1 MLGELFSVGSTLLNH
16 ALASERQDDAQ
27 SFSAQ
32 QFATRYQTTVKD
44 MEAAGLNPALA
55 YQQGGGSPPSSTA
68 ASASGGDVGAIHLQ
82 SKMNTAQVAN
92 IEADTENKGAQAKL
106 IEAQAAQAWAS
117 AGQSTAFVSQINATV
132 DKIREEIKNIPREG
146 QRLYEAAKMLYE
158 QSNLM
163 AAQGKT
169 EQFRQQVLQAT
180 AAKLHAEGLI
190 AEADYKAIRDTGGIG
205 RIAREVKP
213 ISDIGADWL
222 SPSKWFTNKS
232 SSVVHHTK

>member
-1 MLGELFSVGSTLLNH
+1 MLGELLSLGLTLLNH
-16 ALASERQDDAQ
+16 HLASDRQDDAQ

-92 IEADTENKGAQAKL
+92 INADTENKAAQAKL

-117 AGQSTAFVSQINATV
+117 AGQSSATV
-132 DKIREEIKNIPREG
+132 QKMDFEIKKIIEETKNIPDEG
-146 QRLYEAAKMLYE
+146 RRIRATVNMLAE
-158 QSNLM
+158 QGALM
-163 AAQGKT
+163 AQQGESQVSIRKQLEAVISKLKSETKLLNFDIDAAQSLGNVGRETGQLKP
-169 EQFRQQVLQAT
+169 FFDIVR
-180 AAKLHAEGLI
+180 GLI
-190 AEADYKAIRDTGGIG
+190 RK
-205 RIAREVKP
+205 
-213 ISDIGADWL
+213 
-222 SPSKWFTNKS
+222 
-232 SSVVHHTK
+232 